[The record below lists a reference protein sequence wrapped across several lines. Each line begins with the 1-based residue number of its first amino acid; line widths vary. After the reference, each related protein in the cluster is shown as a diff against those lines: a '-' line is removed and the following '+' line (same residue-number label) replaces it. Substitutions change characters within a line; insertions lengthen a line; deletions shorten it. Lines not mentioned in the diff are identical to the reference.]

1 MKLAQRGGLTVRSLI
16 AGAVLSVVCGAAGP
30 FLFLYV
36 QGSNTGDAYYT
47 SPVAHFLFFV
57 IVGFLNVGL
66 AAIHRPWA
74 FGKGELVTIYI
85 MMTLANGTHPLVHYW
100 ASELGGPAYYATAEN
115 NWMHLVQPYVSEWIA
130 PRDQAGV
137 TAFYEGNHGEA
148 TGTNWQ
154 VWLKPLVGWVPMILA
169 LHVGTLC
176 IMVLMRRQWSERERI
191 IYPLVQVSLAMIQR
205 DERDSLINPFFR
217 SRVMWCGF
225 AVPAVI
231 GGLQGLN
238 AYYPAVP
245 TVEYYTYLELVP
257 GLVSLPAVLSFAT
270 LGFFFL
276 IKREVAFGLWVF
288 YLFNLVQR
296 TVYALLGI
304 GWNEE
309 PAITIWSYNVPSLVH
324 QSMGAMIVLVL
335 GGLWV
340 GKEHFQSILR
350 KGLRGDL
357 RVRDDD
363 EIISYRGALIGLG
376 LSTVVM
382 MTWMWMSGIPL
393 LGVFVFLFFALVVF
407 VSIARVVAEGGVAVV
422 YAPLVAADAS
432 VSAIGSSFFGPA
444 GLG

>member
-1 MKLAQRGGLTVRSLI
+1 MKPAQRGGLTVRSLI
-16 AGAVLSVVCGAAGP
+16 AGALLSVVCGATGP

-47 SPVAHFLFFV
+47 SPVAHFLFFI

-66 AAIHRPWA
+66 RAIHRPWA
-74 FGKGELVTIYI
+74 FGNGELVTIYI

-115 NWMHLVQPYVSEWIA
+115 NWMNLVQPYS
-130 PRDQAGV
+130 
-137 TAFYEGNHGEA
+137 
-148 TGTNWQ
+148 GTNWQ
-154 VWLKPLVGWVPMILA
+154 IWLKPLVGWVPMILA

-176 IMVLMRRQWSERERI
+176 IMVLVRRQWSERERI

-217 SRVMWCGF
+217 SRVMWFGF

-238 AYYPAVP
+238 SYYPAVP

-257 GLVSLPAVLSFAT
+257 GLLTLPAVLSFAT

-288 YLFNLVQR
+288 YLVNLLQR

-324 QSMGAMIVLVL
+324 QSMG
-335 GGLWV
+335 
-340 GKEHFQSILR
+340 R
-350 KGLRGDL
+350 
-357 RVRDDD
+357 
-363 EIISYRGALIGLG
+363 
-376 LSTVVM
+376 
-382 MTWMWMSGIPL
+382 
-393 LGVFVFLFFALVVF
+393 
-407 VSIARVVAEGGVAVV
+407 
-422 YAPLVAADAS
+422 
-432 VSAIGSSFFGPA
+432 
-444 GLG
+444 